1 MTPEDL
7 KELLEVLKANGV
19 QQAKLG
25 DIEIVFAPDF
35 EAFRKAQAKET
46 EDLQFAH
53 SN

>member
-1 MTPEDL
+1 M
-7 KELLEVLKANGV
+7 ELEEVLKILKQYGV

-25 DIEIVFAPDF
+25 DTEIIFAPDF
-35 EAFRKAQAKET
+35 EAFRKAQEKET